1 MSDGGFAMQNL
12 TMNGSY
18 RYSKEVSAVAERS
31 LKPVAVDYITGEV
44 TFSMDEGIFAD
55 YINAEH
61 SAIKAAVSKDSDFPF
76 DLETFKKYCNTLVV
90 SRIAWVTGKSNLL
103 IVRPED
109 GTTCPALLAQ
119 VMMNIGRVADDSL
132 GIQLEPAFAEDE
144 QKVKDGCL
152 SKEEMAKISYYL
164 RRIEK
169 YVGAQG
175 YLKDKSG
182 SWEFMTMQLVD
193 NQIRA
198 PRNAAHPAYSLLA
211 AVTGNK
217 TLVSALSPRVK
228 YGDMDVFKS
237 LVWQLTS
244 I

>member
-1 MSDGGFAMQNL
+1 MQNL
-12 TMNGSY
+12 NLNGSF
-18 RYSKEVSAVAERS
+18 RYSKEVSAIAERS
-31 LKPVAVDYITGEV
+31 LKPVALDYTTGEV
-44 TFSMDEGIFAD
+44 TFSMEEGIFKD
-55 YINAEH
+55 YIYAEH
-61 SAIKAAVSKDSDFPF
+61 SAIMAAVNDESEFPF

-90 SRIAWVTGKSNLL
+90 SRIAWVLGKTNLL

-109 GTTCPALLAQ
+109 PITCPALLAQ
-119 VMMNIGRVADDSL
+119 VMMNIGRVSDDSI
-132 GIQLEPAFAEDE
+132 GVQLEPGFSESDHE
-144 QKVKDGCL
+144 VVKGCL
-152 SKEEMAKISYYL
+152 TKEEMQKISFYL

-182 SWEFMTMQLVD
+182 SWDFMTMQLVD
-193 NQIRA
+193 SQIRA

-211 AVTGNK
+211 AITGNK

-228 YGDMDVFKS
+228 YGDMELFKG

>member
-1 MSDGGFAMQNL
+1 MKEL
-12 TMNGSY
+12 ILNGTY
-18 RYSKEVSAVAERS
+18 RYSKEVSAIAEKS
-31 LKPVAVDYITGEV
+31 LKPVAVDYTTGEV
-44 TFSMDEGIFAD
+44 TFSLSEGMFAD

-61 SAIKAAVSKDSDFPF
+61 CAIMAAVRSNDDFPF
-76 DLETFKKYCNTLVV
+76 DLATFKKYCNTLLV
-90 SRIAWVTGKSNLL
+90 SRIAWVLGKTNLL

-109 GTTCPALLAQ
+109 GTTCPALLSQ
-119 VMMNIGRVADDSL
+119 VLMNIGLVSDDSI
-132 GIQLEPAFAEDE
+132 GIQLKPAFSDTDA
-144 QKVKDGCL
+144 KVKAGCL
-152 SKEEMAKISYYL
+152 SETKMQEISYYL
-164 RRIEK
+164 RRIEN

-228 YGDMDVFKS
+228 YGDMDTFKA

>member
-1 MSDGGFAMQNL
+1 MLNL
-12 TMNGSY
+12 NLNGSY
-18 RYSKEVSAVAERS
+18 RYSKEVSAIAERS

-44 TFSMDEGIFAD
+44 TFSMEEGIFAD
-55 YINAEH
+55 YISAEH
-61 SAIKAAVSKDSDFPF
+61 CAIKAAVSHVSDFPF
-76 DLETFKKYCNTLVV
+76 ELDTFMKYCNTLVV
-90 SRIAWVTGKSNLL
+90 SRIAWVIGKPTLL

-109 GTTCPALLAQ
+109 NITCPALLAQ
-119 VMMNIGRVADDSL
+119 VLMNIGRVSDDSI
-132 GIQLEPAFAEDE
+132 GIQLEPAFSADD
-144 QKVKDGCL
+144 QTVKDGCL
-152 SKEEMAKISYYL
+152 TKAEMEKISYYL

-228 YGDMDVFKS
+228 YGDMDVFRG